1 MRRLIH
7 VSIFLIVCAFFLQRT
22 AQASDKIR
30 IGLPADA
37 GHFTFPLAQKRGFLT
52 EEGFEAEIIT
62 ITGPVANIALSNGDI
77 DYYTGFGSAMR
88 SMLQGSL
95 PSRVVVCYRPSP
107 HFVILSRPEFKSVK
121 ELKGKTIG
129 VPSIG
134 GGPDLVAR
142 LMIKHFGL
150 DPQKDVKFVA
160 GGGSEVRVFRM
171 KQGLMDATAVP
182 VPWDYH
188 GKKLG
193 FNILAR
199 AEELFTYPISG
210 LIAHTK
216 KIKEKP
222 DEIKR
227 LIRAGIKANRYMRS
241 SREGTIPILMS
252 TYKIDKEIAMALYDS
267 FVKGFNDDGS
277 LPEDGFRRLIDDTKN
292 VTKVDRQVALSEV
305 ADLSILREAQRELGG
320 AR

>member
-1 MRRLIH
+1 MRRLIYTY
-7 VSIFLIVCAFFLQRT
+7 IFLLLSGFLLQPS
-22 AQASDKIR
+22 AQAIDKIR

-37 GHFTFPLAQKRGFLT
+37 GHFTLPLAQKRGFLR

-62 ITGPVANIALSNGDI
+62 ITGPVANIALTNGDI

-88 SMLQGSL
+88 SMLQGLL

-107 HFVILSRPEFKSVK
+107 HFVMLSRPELKSVK
-121 ELKGKTIG
+121 DLQGKTIG
-129 VPSIG
+129 VAFIG

-142 LMIKHFGL
+142 MMLRHFGL

-160 GGGSEVRVFRM
+160 GGGTEVRVFRM
-171 KQGLMDATAVP
+171 KQGLLDATAVP

-188 GKKLG
+188 GKKMG
-193 FNILAR
+193 FNIVAR
-199 AEELFTYPISG
+199 AEDLFTYPISG
-210 LIAHTK
+210 LVAHTK

-227 LIRAGIKANRYMRS
+227 LIRAGIKANRYMRAN
-241 SREGTIPILMS
+241 REGTIPILMS
-252 TYKIDKEIAMALYDS
+252 TYKIDKEVATAIYDS

-277 LPEDGFRRLIDDTKN
+277 LPEDGFRRLIEDTKSI
-292 VTKVDRQVALSEV
+292 TKVDREVAFSEV
-305 ADLSILREAQRELGG
+305 ADLSILREAQRELGIK
-320 AR
+320 

>member
-1 MRRLIH
+1 MRRLIYTY
-7 VSIFLIVCAFFLQRT
+7 IFLLLSGFLLQPS
-22 AQASDKIR
+22 AQAIDKIR

-37 GHFTFPLAQKRGFLT
+37 GHFTLPLAQKRGFLR

-62 ITGPVANIALSNGDI
+62 ITGPVANIALTNGDI

-88 SMLQGSL
+88 SMLQGLL

-107 HFVILSRPEFKSVK
+107 HFVMLSRPELKSVK
-121 ELKGKTIG
+121 DLQGKTIG
-129 VPSIG
+129 VAFIG

-142 LMIKHFGL
+142 MMLRHFGL

-160 GGGSEVRVFRM
+160 GGGTEVRVFRM
-171 KQGLMDATAVP
+171 KQGLLDATAVP

-188 GKKLG
+188 GKKMG
-193 FNILAR
+193 FNIVAR
-199 AEELFTYPISG
+199 AEDLFTYPISG
-210 LIAHTK
+210 LVAHTK

-227 LIRAGIKANRYMRS
+227 LIRAGIKANRYMRAN
-241 SREGTIPILMS
+241 REGTIPILMS
-252 TYKIDKEIAMALYDS
+252 TYKIDKEIATAIYDS

-277 LPEDGFRRLIDDTKN
+277 LPEDGFRRLIEDTKSI
-292 VTKVDRQVALSEV
+292 TKVDREVAFSEV
-305 ADLSILREAQRELGG
+305 ADLSILREAQRELGIK
-320 AR
+320 

>member
-1 MRRLIH
+1 
-7 VSIFLIVCAFFLQRT
+7 
-22 AQASDKIR
+22 
-30 IGLPADA
+30 
-37 GHFTFPLAQKRGFLT
+37 
-52 EEGFEAEIIT
+52 
-62 ITGPVANIALSNGDI
+62 
-77 DYYTGFGSAMR
+77 
-88 SMLQGSL
+88 
-95 PSRVVVCYRPSP
+95 
-107 HFVILSRPEFKSVK
+107 
-121 ELKGKTIG
+121 
-129 VPSIG
+129 
-134 GGPDLVAR
+134 
-142 LMIKHFGL
+142 
-150 DPQKDVKFVA
+150 
-160 GGGSEVRVFRM
+160 M

-227 LIRAGIKANRYMRS
+227 LIRAGIKANRYMRL

-305 ADLSILREAQRELGG
+305 ADLSILREVQRELGG